1 MNGEVE
7 AVSFLAKDDDDKTIM
22 NTSQRRRKPK
32 AEDAT
37 QQLSAAAIAAAASR
51 KSANRSSRFGG
62 LKGAITRSSLPV
74 FAVNVRSSFSDKL
87 AASCRFNSRGSNS
100 DEEETEPSSTTGDEV
115 NRSQSPEK
123 KAWDSVSTLGLYGPN
138 GPDISAKSISC
149 SAKSLRIPSVPDI
162 DEFEPS
168 TSPKDHHHQGASAD
182 QDVSVDLVPEAFL
195 QTNHPSTSPD
205 TKEVKRAKHDKRS
218 SIVRSSKRTSSGSHE
233 RNREN
238 KSPTTSTSEAEVEIM
253 RMEIEEL
260 KAMLKEKTQTIVKL
274 EVDLELAH
282 DTIHEL
288 KKSLV
293 HSRKNEKA
301 TGHCSSSKTKSSRQ
315 PSGSRSAMNL
325 YRSRLSQTEEYM

>member
-1 MNGEVE
+1 
-7 AVSFLAKDDDDKTIM
+7 M

-32 AEDAT
+32 AEDST

-62 LKGAITRSSLPV
+62 LKGAIARSSLPV

-87 AASCRFNSRGSNS
+87 AASCRFNSRSSNS

-138 GPDISAKSISC
+138 GPDISAKSITS

-162 DEFEPS
+162 DELEPS
-168 TSPKDHHHQGASAD
+168 TSPKDHHPGAGAD

-195 QTNHPSTSPD
+195 QTNHPSID
-205 TKEVKRAKHDKRS
+205 AAKEVKRAKYDKRS
-218 SIVRSSKRTSSGSHE
+218 SRIRSSKRTSSGSHE
-233 RNREN
+233 RNRKN

-253 RMEIEEL
+253 RMEIQEL
-260 KAMLKEKTQTIVKL
+260 KAMLKEKTETIVKL

-293 HSRKNEKA
+293 LSKKNEKA
-301 TGHCSSSKTKSSRQ
+301 AGHRNSSKNTSSRQ
-315 PSGSRSAMNL
+315 QRSSRSAMNL
-325 YRSRLSQTEEYM
+325 YRSRLSQTEE